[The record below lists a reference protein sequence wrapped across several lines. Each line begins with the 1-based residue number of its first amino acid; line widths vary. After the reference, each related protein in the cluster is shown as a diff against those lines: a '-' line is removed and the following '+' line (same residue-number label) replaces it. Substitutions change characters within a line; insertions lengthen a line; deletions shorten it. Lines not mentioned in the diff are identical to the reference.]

1 MWYPQNKV
9 PYWWKRQSM
18 DIIDIIW
25 YGIFNNTNIAY
36 MARRIQY
43 CLQLSSKRIMLKW
56 AKPFVR
62 NLCSLF
68 RGLGPQRN
76 NQICRIVRLPPHC
89 GSGEIGGISLDVVDQ
104 FLVIVVAKQI
114 ILWSAEMIT
123 FFNELWSKRGMN
135 GLCSSDSQMSGSD
148 IFIKNLKCWVI
159 LEGKMAKCP
168 RTADGRSAKQIPG
181 HQRGQNY
188 DWHRPWGVL
197 CWVWYGWKLTSAH
210 WHHADWSRVFRIIFA
225 PPTSLLCVILCC
237 Y

>member
-9 PYWWKRQSM
+9 PYWWKRQSI

-25 YGIFNNTNIAY
+25 YGIFNNTHIAY

-43 CLQLSSKRIMLKW
+43 CLQLSSKRILLKW

-104 FLVIVVAKQI
+104 FLVIVVAKQV

-123 FFNELWSKRGMN
+123 FFKWTMIKTWDEWAMFIRFANVGFGYVYQKPEMLGHFGRKN
-135 GLCSSDSQMSGSD
+135 GQM
-148 IFIKNLKCWVI
+148 
-159 LEGKMAKCP
+159 P
-168 RTADGRSAKQIPG
+168 
-181 HQRGQNY
+181 
-188 DWHRPWGVL
+188 
-197 CWVWYGWKLTSAH
+197 
-210 WHHADWSRVFRIIFA
+210 
-225 PPTSLLCVILCC
+225 
-237 Y
+237 